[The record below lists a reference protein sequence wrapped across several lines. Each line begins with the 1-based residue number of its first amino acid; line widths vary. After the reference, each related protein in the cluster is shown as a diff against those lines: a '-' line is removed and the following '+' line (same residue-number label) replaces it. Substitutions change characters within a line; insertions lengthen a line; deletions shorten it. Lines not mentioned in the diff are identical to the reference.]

1 MKAGM
6 LMKIVYVGRCDSL
19 ASKLVDRMAKEENDI
34 YIISEKDFI
43 HEIKPALPYK
53 LYAYKSDS
61 VGIQKVFASICPEI
75 VIFAGDVYLNEIWE
89 QTKETNTYL
98 SELLNVL
105 NSSVLNYT
113 EKFIYL
119 SSQEVYCPQSG
130 TLLEESKTSPTTYK
144 GLLCFQGESM
154 VRNFGDMY
162 KLDYVILR
170 TSDIYGCSINEGCK
184 DFTTKILNGFYSDGE
199 FVANKGKVMFPLYIK
214 DVVESIFRSKDV
226 TPSDVYN
233 VSGNEITNEFEVAC
247 LLNNALEWKFNV
259 KETEKSENVFNLD
272 NSKIKRELEWFQFH
286 TLQDVIFDGEFNL
299 KKAPEKPSK
308 LEAVHR
314 QSAFMQSLE
323 NVLVFCF
330 FIFLTFLCQSHS
342 ALRSM
347 DLFYIYII
355 LMSLMFGV
363 RQSILSVMLS
373 SAFYILHSGINVTS
387 IVDIL
392 INVSSILK
400 IAEYIFM
407 GVVVGYS
414 VDQYRAV
421 LQERKVEY
429 DYLEGEYN
437 EIKEINDDNVAIK
450 QEYERRLI
458 SYKTSL
464 PKLYSI
470 ISELTVLEPE
480 KIFAAIVKVVK
491 DVMDTDT
498 VAVYML
504 NSKSSYA
511 RLMVS
516 LNEKSIFQGKSF
528 NLDNFSKLRDTLYEN
543 EIFVGSQWDENEPS
557 LAAPIFH
564 KGQCIAIIVINE
576 MPFKALNLYQ
586 MNLFRTLSV
595 LITSSIVK
603 ANAYEEAVRDG
614 KYIDQTDI
622 LISSEFKKLVNIR
635 EEERK
640 QGLSDYCLLKVE
652 CNSDILGVYEK
663 IYNMLRNTDSF
674 GVTEQNELMVLLGN
688 TQEKD
693 AEYVL
698 KRFKDRG
705 INASIVGWGT
715 V

>member
-1 MKAGM
+1 
-6 LMKIVYVGRCDSL
+6 
-19 ASKLVDRMAKEENDI
+19 
-34 YIISEKDFI
+34 
-43 HEIKPALPYK
+43 
-53 LYAYKSDS
+53 
-61 VGIQKVFASICPEI
+61 
-75 VIFAGDVYLNEIWE
+75 
-89 QTKETNTYL
+89 
-98 SELLNVL
+98 
-105 NSSVLNYT
+105 
-113 EKFIYL
+113 
-119 SSQEVYCPQSG
+119 
-130 TLLEESKTSPTTYK
+130 
-144 GLLCFQGESM
+144 
-154 VRNFGDMY
+154 
-162 KLDYVILR
+162 
-170 TSDIYGCSINEGCK
+170 
-184 DFTTKILNGFYSDGE
+184 
-199 FVANKGKVMFPLYIK
+199 
-214 DVVESIFRSKDV
+214 
-226 TPSDVYN
+226 
-233 VSGNEITNEFEVAC
+233 
-247 LLNNALEWKFNV
+247 
-259 KETEKSENVFNLD
+259 
-272 NSKIKRELEWFQFH
+272 
-286 TLQDVIFDGEFNL
+286 
-299 KKAPEKPSK
+299 
-308 LEAVHR
+308 
-314 QSAFMQSLE
+314 
-323 NVLVFCF
+323 
-330 FIFLTFLCQSHS
+330 
-342 ALRSM
+342 M